1 MPTDAELLARY
12 CASRDERAFAEL
24 VRRHL
29 ALVYGAA
36 LRRSNGRHQLAE
48 DVTQKVFCDLARKAA
63 SLRRHPILSG
73 WLYQSTR
80 FATIHALRTESRREK
95 VAQAF
100 ATMPD
105 TSPDA
110 GAEWAQ
116 LRPVLDEAMDQLKE
130 GDREAMILRYF
141 EGLSFA
147 EVGVRLRLSEN
158 AARMRT
164 ERALDKL
171 RLQLS
176 RRGVT
181 STTAALG
188 LLLANQAVAAP
199 PSGLATSVVT
209 AAVATPPAGVLV
221 TFFTH
226 YAMNNLVLG
235 TLSAAA
241 AAALTTAA
249 WSAFG
254 NGTSNSDL
262 AAAYAENVRLT
273 RVASTGAGAA
283 AVAAEMDTN
292 SSAILRS
299 AEQRLAKKAPTQH
312 HDQGLATPR
321 DAFLS
326 YVWAADSGNVQAL
339 AAIFTYDEA
348 GQQEIKRIHS
358 AMPESVRQQYRTPE
372 EFIAFVF
379 IAGMLLHPMPNPEEV
394 EKKLAAG
401 TQVDL
406 GPGRVGIYAPGKK
419 SGPIFVQTST
429 GWRMLMD
436 TKSLE
441 RSVNRVLS
449 NETLAKL
456 SAI

>member
-1 MPTDAELLARY
+1 MPTDAELLDRY
-12 CASRDERAFAEL
+12 YASRDERAFAEL

-63 SLRRHPILSG
+63 GLRGHPVLSG
-73 WLYQSTR
+73 WLYRSTR

-95 VAQAF
+95 ITEAF

-105 TSPDA
+105 TSPDET
-110 GAEWAQ
+110 AEWAH
-116 LRPVLDEAMDQLKE
+116 LRPALDEAMDQLKE
-130 GDREAMILRYF
+130 ADREATILRYF

-147 EVGVRLRLSEN
+147 EVGVRLKLSEN

-188 LLLANQAVAAP
+188 LLLASQAVAAP
-199 PSGLATSVVT
+199 PAGLATSVIA
-209 AAVATPPAGVLV
+209 AAVATPPAGALV

-273 RVASTGAGAA
+273 QIASTGSGAA
-283 AVAAEMDTN
+283 AVAAETESN
-292 SSAILRS
+292 SSAILRA
-299 AEQRLAKKAPTQH
+299 AEQRLAKKAPTGH
-312 HDQGLATPR
+312 HDHGLGTPR

-348 GQQEIKRIHS
+348 GQQAIKRIHAS
-358 AMPESVRQQYRTPE
+358 MPESVRQQYRTPE
-372 EFIAFVF
+372 EFMAMLMIAQV
-379 IAGMLLHPMPNPEEV
+379 LLNPMPKPEEI
-394 EKKLAAG
+394 EKKLA
-401 TQVDL
+401 TSTLVDIA
-406 GPGRVGIYAPGKK
+406 PGRVKLNPAGKTT
-419 SGPIFVQTST
+419 GPMFVQTAS
-429 GWRMLMD
+429 GWRLQVD
-436 TKSLE
+436 SKSWDQLVG
-441 RSVNRVLS
+441 RILS
-449 NETLAKL
+449 NETLANL
-456 SAI
+456 SAN